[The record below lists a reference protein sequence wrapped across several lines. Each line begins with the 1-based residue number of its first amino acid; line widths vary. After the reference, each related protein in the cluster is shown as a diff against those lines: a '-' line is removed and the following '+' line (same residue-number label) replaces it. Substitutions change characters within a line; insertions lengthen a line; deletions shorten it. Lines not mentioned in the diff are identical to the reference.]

1 MKNKRL
7 IAVLQVFSLHKFP
20 LVILFARYM
29 YMNLDKQ
36 NPYVSVRPSV
46 YRAQMTYLSNLSYT
60 SNKDILY
67 ICLFKFFCLF
77 QLDG

>member
-1 MKNKRL
+1 
-7 IAVLQVFSLHKFP
+7 
-20 LVILFARYM
+20 M

-46 YRAQMTYLSNLSYT
+46 YRAQMAYLSNLSYT